1 MFLRPLLSLVLVL
14 SLAGCSGVQTLA
26 DGFGGAV
33 TAPLDDVGLRRERIP
48 TVLLQAQA
56 NPYDMRNLDRCST
69 IGAEVARLD

>member
-1 MFLRPLLSLVLVL
+1 MFLRSVSCLVLVL
-14 SLAGCSGVQTLA
+14 SLAGCSGARTVA

-33 TAPLDDVGLRRERIP
+33 TAPLEDVGLRRERIP

-69 IGAEVARLD
+69 IGAEIARLD